1 MLMPCLKWRYHCK
14 AGVLSHWLHLS
25 NARHAVSMFHIW
37 MFTTATMHECSYKTV
52 RMTEAMSVQVAEVQE
67 LIRQVGL
74 APTKAKNIC
83 NMSKVNTCNVLLLY
97 LRSPLPSLMP
107 RHSHECRYSTS
118 AATAWVA

>member
-1 MLMPCLKWRYHCK
+1 
-14 AGVLSHWLHLS
+14 
-25 NARHAVSMFHIW
+25 
-37 MFTTATMHECSYKTV
+37 MHECLYKTV

-97 LRSPLPSLMP
+97 LRSPLMP
-107 RHSHECRYSTS
+107 RHSHESRYSTS
-118 AATAWVA
+118 AATGWVA